1 MPVSTLVPKILAAPH
16 LFLQY
21 PQYAQVLDAQ
31 RRVIAVLQLVNKT
44 PPLTASTLP
53 PLSQSTSDLALADA
67 AFDARDV
74 QRLQMCAACLARC
87 RHNVVCVAG
96 TAGGRDSWRPTA
108 TSRRVRP

>member
-1 MPVSTLVPKILAAPH
+1 MPKIPR
-16 LFLQY
+16 LFRLVSARST
-21 PQYAQVLDAQ
+21 YAQVLDAQ

-44 PPLTASTLP
+44 PPLTASTVP

-87 RHNVVCVAG
+87 RHYVVCVAG
-96 TAGGRDSWRPTA
+96 TAGGRDS
-108 TSRRVRP
+108 